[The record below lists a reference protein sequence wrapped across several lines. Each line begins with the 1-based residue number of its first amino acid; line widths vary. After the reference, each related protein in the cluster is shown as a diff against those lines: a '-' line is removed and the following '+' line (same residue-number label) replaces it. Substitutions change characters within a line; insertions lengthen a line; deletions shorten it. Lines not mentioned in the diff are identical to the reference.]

1 MEKVATA
8 RSHKAL
14 FLNTTAFT
22 VCFAVWMLNGV
33 LVTFLASNQVFDWG
47 PVEIGWLLGI
57 PVLTGAIF
65 RLPAGMLTDRFGGKP
80 VFGALFFICAVPM
93 YLLSTADGFV
103 EFALYSFGFGLSGVS
118 FAIGI
123 AYTSVWYPKSRQG
136 TALGI
141 FGAGNAGAALT
152 LLFAPT
158 LLNTLTDNGTNLE
171 GWRQLP
177 VYYAAMLVITGT
189 LFLFFAENKK
199 CANHA
204 RNMVAMLRPLR
215 DLRVWRF
222 GLYYFLVFGCFVAFS
237 QWLVP
242 YVVNVYYL
250 PLVTAGI
257 LAALFSFP
265 SGVIR
270 AVGGWMS
277 DKWGARAIMYW
288 VLGLSVAI
296 SFMLMIPKME
306 IYSPGEGILAQR
318 PGVVTE
324 VTDTR
329 IVVDDQIYQI
339 RQSDRNFE
347 DLDDSILIFPTKD
360 TWQEAIVEVGQEVK
374 RRELLAKGITR
385 IYSQAN
391 VWIFAGLVIA
401 LGSVWG
407 IGKAAVYKHIPDYFP
422 EEVGVVGGMVGVLGG
437 LGGFFCPI
445 IFGYLL
451 DWTGLWTSAWMF
463 MLVLSVVCL
472 SWMHRTVMKLS
483 SLPSGFETKFASLVR
498 SGASNFL
505 KPLITWDDEFSVG
518 IEAID
523 RQHARMLRL
532 INKID
537 EAIQDGGTF
546 EQFAPV
552 LDDLIDYTN
561 RHFAHE
567 EKLLEDNHCPDLERH
582 RKSHDRL
589 REELLLWQERVA
601 VAGAEDMNEHMLFLR
616 IWFPGHILNVDKKDA
631 DYLAEV
637 PGGRTLDLSGDDRKT
652 GLSR

>member
-1 MEKVATA
+1 VEKVATTK
-8 RSHKAL
+8 SHKAL

-47 PVEIGWLLGI
+47 PVEIGWLMGI
-57 PVLTGAIF
+57 PVLTGSIF
-65 RLPAGMLTDRFGGKP
+65 RLPAGMLTDKFGGKP
-80 VFGALFFICAVPM
+80 VYGTLFFICAVPM
-93 YLLSTADGFV
+93 YLLSHADSFV
-103 EFALYSFGFGLSGVS
+103 EFAIYSFGFGLSGVS

-123 AYTSVWYPKSRQG
+123 AYTSVWYPKKNQG

-152 LLFAPT
+152 LVFAPT
-158 LLNTLTDNGTNLE
+158 LLNTLTDNGANIE

-177 VYYAAMLVITGT
+177 VYYAAMLVVMGA
-189 LFLFFAENKK
+189 LFFIFAENKK
-199 CANHA
+199 PAAHGK
-204 RNMVAMLRPLR
+204 NMATMLQPLK

-222 GLYYFLVFGCFVAFS
+222 GMYYFLVFGCFVAFS

-242 YVVNVYYL
+242 YFVNVYYL

-270 AVGGWMS
+270 AAGGWMS
-277 DKWGARAIMYW
+277 DKWGARVVMYW
-288 VLGLSVAI
+288 VLGLSVMI
-296 SFMLMIPKME
+296 SFMLVIPKME
-306 IYSPGEGILAQR
+306 IYSKGEGVLAQR

-324 VTDTR
+324 VTSTR
-329 IVVDDQIYQI
+329 ITVDDKVYQL
-339 RQSDRNFE
+339 RQSDKEFE
-347 DLDDSILIFPTKD
+347 DLDDSIMVLPTKD
-360 TWQEAIVEVGQEVK
+360 TWQEAAVEVGQEVK
-374 RRELLAKGITR
+374 RRELLAKGITK
-385 IYSQAN
+385 IYFQAN
-391 VWIFAGLVIA
+391 VWIFAGLVIVM
-401 LGSVWG
+401 GSVWG

-422 EEVGVVGGMVGVLGG
+422 EQVGVVGGMVGVLGG

-463 MLVLSVVCL
+463 MFVLSTICFM
-472 SWMHRTVMKLS
+472 WMHYTVMKIS
-483 SLPSGFETKFASLVR
+483 KLPSGFEGKIAGLVR
-498 SGASNFL
+498 GGAGDFL
-505 KPLITWDDEFSVG
+505 KPLISWSNEFSVG
-518 IEAID
+518 VDTID
-523 RQHARMLRL
+523 REHRRLLVL

-537 EAIQDGGTF
+537 EVIQDGGAY

-552 LDDLIDYTN
+552 VTDLIDYSD

-567 EKLLEDNHCPDLERH
+567 ENLLEENHCPDLERH
-582 RKSHDRL
+582 KKSHDRL
-589 REELLLWQERVA
+589 REELLHWQEK
-601 VAGAEDMNEHMLFLR
+601 VAGATAEDMNEHMLFLR

-631 DYLAEV
+631 DYF
-637 PGGRTLDLSGDDRKT
+637 T
-652 GLSR
+652 

>member
-8 RSHKAL
+8 KSHKAL
-14 FLNTTAFT
+14 ILNTTAFT

-57 PVLTGAIF
+57 PVLTGSIF

-80 VFGALFFICAVPM
+80 VYGSLLFICAVPM
-93 YLLSTADGFV
+93 YLLSTADSFL
-103 EFALYSFGFGLSGVS
+103 EFAFYSFGFGLAGVS

-123 AYTSVWYPKSRQG
+123 AYTSVWYPKKSQG

-152 LLFAPT
+152 LIFAPT
-158 LLNTLTDNGTNLE
+158 LLNTLTDNGANIE

-177 VYYAAMLVITGT
+177 VYYAGLLVVMGI
-189 LFLFFAENKK
+189 LFLVFSENKK
-199 CANHA
+199 PARQA
-204 RNMVAMLRPLR
+204 RNLAAMLRPLK

-242 YVVNVYYL
+242 YVVNVYFL
-250 PLVTAGI
+250 PLVTAGL

-270 AVGGWMS
+270 AAGGWMS
-277 DKWGARAIMYW
+277 DRWGARVIMYW

-296 SFMLMIPKME
+296 SFFLMFPKME

-324 VTDTR
+324 VTDAR

-339 RQSDRNFE
+339 RQSDTDFE
-347 DLDDSILIFPTKD
+347 DLDDRIMLLPTKD
-360 TWQEAIVEVGQEVK
+360 TWQEAVVEVGQEVQ
-374 RRELLAKGITR
+374 RRELLAKGVTR

-391 VWIFAGLVIA
+391 VWMFAVFVIG

-422 EEVGVVGGMVGVLGG
+422 DEVGVVGGMVGVLGG

-451 DWTGLWTSAWMF
+451 EWTGLWTSAWAF
-463 MLVLSVVCL
+463 MLALSLVCF
-472 SWMHRTVMKLS
+472 SWMHWTVMKLS
-483 SLPSGFETKFASLVR
+483 RLPSGFETKFASLVR
-498 SGASNFL
+498 GGAGDFL
-505 KPLITWDDEFSVG
+505 NPLISWDDEFSVG
-518 IEAID
+518 IDAID
-523 RQHARMLRL
+523 RQHKHMLSL

-537 EAIQDGGTF
+537 EVIQEGGTY

-552 LDDLIDYTN
+552 LNDLIDYTD

-567 EKLLEDNHCPDLERH
+567 ERLLDDNHCPDIGRH
-582 RKSHDRL
+582 KRSHVRL
-589 REELLLWQERVA
+589 REELLRWREKVA
-601 VAGAEDMNEHMLFLR
+601 EAGAEDMREHMLFLR
-616 IWFPGHILNVDKKDA
+616 IWFPGHILNVDKSDA
-631 DYLAEV
+631 DYL
-637 PGGRTLDLSGDDRKT
+637 T
-652 GLSR
+652 